1 MSSVSFFLIQTYQQ
15 GVQRNTEVKRLRMC
29 ERFRGYVTSF
39 QAFAVFENRT
49 TFLIQL
55 KENCKSA
62 GNS

>member
-39 QAFAVFENRT
+39 QAFAVFENRII
-49 TFLIQL
+49 FLIKL
-55 KENCKSA
+55 KRKL
-62 GNS
+62 